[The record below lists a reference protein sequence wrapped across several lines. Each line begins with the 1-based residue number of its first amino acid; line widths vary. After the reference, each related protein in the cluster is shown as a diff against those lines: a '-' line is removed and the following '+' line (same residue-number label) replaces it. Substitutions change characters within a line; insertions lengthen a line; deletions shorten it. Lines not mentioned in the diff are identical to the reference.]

1 MAGLETMREHDR
13 RVLLLAIG
21 FCLFL
26 AAVDQTIISTALPS
40 ILDQIGSIQDV
51 SLIINSYLVASVT
64 FGPIYGKLSDVFGR
78 RNILI
83 LAILFFLL
91 GSILATLGNSPIE
104 LAGAR
109 FIQGIGGGGLFVL
122 AFTIASDLA
131 APRNRGKIQGLFASV
146 FGLASISG
154 PFVGGLILEYFDW
167 RWIFLFKIPFSIFSL
182 SIVVL
187 FLKQHDSKKF
197 EPINYLSL
205 VCLSTFLCTLVF
217 LLSSMSETSLLTIK
231 NNALAFLNLAAG
243 TILFL
248 SEKNSTNPLFN
259 LKLRNNNIKFYLI
272 SSFFTGIILLSVSAF
287 IQVYLQIAL
296 NYKPLYSGCFLI
308 SLTLGIICSTTI
320 TGKLISNS
328 GRYRVYPLIGGGFL
342 FIGCTLI
349 VIFIKIE
356 PTHFIILLLALFILG
371 VGLGPQLS
379 VVTAAIQNS
388 SPRDKV
394 GLITG
399 TLTTTRQ
406 LGGIIGLCVLNLL
419 FSESI
424 KYFSQNQSNLSLLH
438 QGAKSSSLSK
448 VLNPNFSDSSN
459 LIIETYKNGTI
470 SVFLFLGIIS
480 IVICILNFFVKEVTL
495 RDK

>member
-1 MAGLETMREHDR
+1 MKEQDR
-13 RVLLLAIG
+13 KVLLLAIG
-21 FCLFL
+21 VCLFL

-40 ILDQIGSIQDV
+40 ILDQIGTIKDV
-51 SLIINSYLVASVT
+51 SLIMNSYLVASVT

-83 LAILFFLL
+83 FAIFFFLL
-91 GSILATLGNSPIE
+91 GTILATFGNSAIE

-167 RWIFLFKIPFSIFSL
+167 RWIFIFKIPFSIFSL
-182 SIVVL
+182 LIVFL
-187 FLKQHDSKKF
+187 FLKQEKSKKF
-197 EPINYLSL
+197 EAFNYISLSCLAVFLSSL
-205 VCLSTFLCTLVF
+205 VLLFSSTSE
-217 LLSSMSETSLLTIK
+217 SSLFTIK
-231 NNALAFLNLAAG
+231 NNVLALVNVLAA
-243 TILFL
+243 ILLFL
-248 SEKNSTNPLFN
+248 SEKSSANPLFN
-259 LKLRNNNIKFYLI
+259 IKVRDNNIKFYLI

-287 IQVYLQIAL
+287 IQIYLQVAL

-308 SLTLGIICSTTI
+308 SLTLGIICSTTV
-320 TGKLISNS
+320 TGKLITRS
-328 GRYRVYPLIGGGFL
+328 GRYKIFPLLGGGGLFL
-342 FIGCTLI
+342 GCLLV
-349 VIFIKIE
+349 VIFIKIQN
-356 PTHFIILLLALFILG
+356 PHFTLLFFALFILG
-371 VGLGPQLS
+371 LGLGPQLS

-388 SPRDKV
+388 SPKDKI

-406 LGGIIGLCVLNLL
+406 LGGIIGLCVLNVIFFQSL
-419 FSESI
+419 
-424 KYFSQNQSNLSLLH
+424 KYFSQNQTNLSIALEET
-438 QGAKSSSLSK
+438 KSIA
-448 VLNPNFSDSSN
+448 LNPLTNPNILESN
-459 LIIETYKNGTI
+459 NLFIESYKIGTTY
-470 SVFLFLGIIS
+470 VFLFMAVIT
-480 IVICILNFFVKEVTL
+480 IVICILNFCIQEVTL

>member
-1 MAGLETMREHDR
+1 MKENDR

-21 FCLFL
+21 VCLFL

-40 ILDQIGSIQDV
+40 ILEQIGTIRDI
-51 SLIINSYLVASVT
+51 SLLMNSYLVASVT

-83 LAILFFLL
+83 FAICFFLFGTL
-91 GSILATLGNSPIE
+91 LAPLCNSPLE

-154 PFVGGLILEYFDW
+154 PFFGGLILEYFDW
-167 RWIFLFKIPFSIFSL
+167 RWIFYFKIPFSIFSL
-182 SIVVL
+182 LIVFL
-187 FLKQHDSKKF
+187 FLKQENLKNIEKF
-197 EPINYLSL
+197 NHLSL
-205 VCLSTFLCTLVF
+205 VGLATFLSCLVLF
-217 LLSSMSETSLLTIK
+217 FSSVSETLLFSTK
-231 NNALAFLNLAAG
+231 NNILAVISLIGAIIFL
-243 TILFL
+243 L
-248 SEKNSTNPLFN
+248 SEKNSSNPLF
-259 LKLRNNNIKFYLI
+259 KIKVSDNNIKFYLI

-287 IQVYLQIAL
+287 IQVYLQVAL

-308 SLTLGIICSTTI
+308 SLTLGIICSTTV
-320 TGKLISNS
+320 TGKLISSS
-328 GRYRVYPLIGGGFL
+328 GRYKIYPLLGGGALFL
-342 FIGCTLI
+342 GCLLVVTFIN
-349 VIFIKIE
+349 IE
-356 PTHFIILLLALFILG
+356 NPHFIILLLALFILG
-371 VGLGPQLS
+371 LGLGPQLS

-388 SPRDKV
+388 SPKDKT

-419 FSESI
+419 FSETIRYFYQDQNKLAVIKEVNRSI
-424 KYFSQNQSNLSLLH
+424 SLTPLS
-438 QGAKSSSLSK
+438 
-448 VLNPNFSDSSN
+448 NPNLIDSSN
-459 LIIETYKNGTI
+459 LIIESYKIGTT
-470 SVFLFLGIIS
+470 SVFLFLATMAIL
-480 IVICILNFFVKEVTL
+480 ICALNFYIKEVTL
-495 RDK
+495 REE